1 MSSATLLPAGIPAT
15 HPAVATVAVRAPLE
29 IAFPPTEAP
38 GPGEV
43 LVHVLW
49 TASSPL
55 DLHQADGG
63 LLVKHPFAM
72 GTSFAG
78 RVAVLG
84 PDSSQRL
91 KVGDEVFGFTF
102 RSPRE
107 KGFQTYI
114 TTDQYMT
121 SRLPKNLTLQEAVA
135 VPTNLVT
142 AFHTITADLELP
154 LPWPVPSSSW
164 QPELSQTPILV
175 WGAASSVG
183 LYTLQVLRHWG
194 YRSVIAV
201 ASSKH
206 HEMLK
211 GVEYGAAA
219 CFDYSHP
226 QVASQIIE
234 HVTTTKTSDNG
245 CLIPF
250 MIDCIGSRE
259 GSLRPLTKLAEKG
272 TKVAVMLPVIN
283 IHASH
288 DREPEYEMDVSRVLM
303 GEWKEGVQLRG
314 TRTHFYLRNEF
325 FKDHLQPEIVPALL
339 EQGVIKPN
347 KARVVEG
354 KTLLERAQ
362 NALDLLRIG
371 APSGEKLVWRV
382 AEDDDERI

>member
-63 LLVKHPFAM
+63 LLVKHPSVM

-84 PDSSQRL
+84 PDDSSQRL

-107 KGFQTYI
+107 KGFQAYI

-121 SRLPKNLTLQEAVA
+121 SRLPKNLTLREAVA

-154 LPWPVPSSSW
+154 LPWPVPVPSSGW

-194 YRSVIAV
+194 YRNVIAV

-211 GVEYGAAA
+211 GAEYGAAA
-219 CFDYSHP
+219 CF
-226 QVASQIIE
+226 
-234 HVTTTKTSDNG
+234 
-245 CLIPF
+245 
-250 MIDCIGSRE
+250 
-259 GSLRPLTKLAEKG
+259 
-272 TKVAVMLPVIN
+272 
-283 IHASH
+283 
-288 DREPEYEMDVSRVLM
+288 
-303 GEWKEGVQLRG
+303 
-314 TRTHFYLRNEF
+314 
-325 FKDHLQPEIVPALL
+325 
-339 EQGVIKPN
+339 
-347 KARVVEG
+347 
-354 KTLLERAQ
+354 
-362 NALDLLRIG
+362 
-371 APSGEKLVWRV
+371 
-382 AEDDDERI
+382 